1 MTSTASSAAAVGA
14 PAAELP
20 GHHAGMSILE
30 LCAPRETQR
39 AAELLREIWGGSE
52 SPVPANVLLTVQHT
66 GGYVFGVYDSAGVL
80 VAVSLGLLATSGQ
93 QACLHSHITGVLP
106 SGQRQG
112 LGLALKQHQRSWAL
126 QHGLETITWTCD
138 PLVRRNVAFNLQALG
153 AVVTGYLPDHYG
165 KMSDG
170 VNRGDASDRIELRW
184 ELLSVRATE
193 AAQGRLPALPAA
205 GLPYAVQAD
214 EHGLPVLTPRLG
226 RSHLVQLPA
235 DVEALR
241 RADPSAGAAWRRAI
255 RASVLPALSQGA
267 VVQGL
272 TAEGALVLE
281 VSS

>member
-1 MTSTASSAAAVGA
+1 MTSSASAAASVVA

-20 GHHAGMSILE
+20 TLHAGMSILE
-30 LCAPRETQR
+30 LRAPRETQR
-39 AAELLREIWGGSE
+39 AAEVLREIWGGTE
-52 SPVPANVLLTVQHT
+52 SPVPANLLLTVQHT
-66 GGYVFGVYDSAGVL
+66 GGYVFGVYDGAGVL

-93 QACLHSHITGVLP
+93 KACLHSHITGVLP

-112 LGLALKQHQRSWAL
+112 LGLALKQHQRVWAL
-126 QHGLETITWTCD
+126 RQGLETITWTCD
-138 PLVRRNVAFNLQALG
+138 PLVRRNVTFNLHALG

-170 VNRGDASDRIELRW
+170 VNRGDASDRLQLRW
-184 ELLSVRATE
+184 DLLSVRATE
-193 AAQGRLPALPAA
+193 AARGRLPTLSAA

-214 EHGLPVLTPRLG
+214 EHGLPVLTPLSDRT
-226 RSHLVQLPA
+226 HLVQLPA

-241 RADPSAGAAWRRAI
+241 RADPSAGAAWRTAI

-267 VVQGL
+267 VIQGL

-281 VSS
+281 VSA